1 MTLHVIC
8 RSGLNDWEEWRMR
21 EVSRIRGARMG
32 LYLAVSR
39 VALAY

>member
-1 MTLHVIC
+1 
-8 RSGLNDWEEWRMR
+8 MR